1 MTTEQALQHYADH
14 GIDGLSIEDMDLVC
28 IHWLENPNKYVNEIV
43 ENIVFCSF
51 GNYELVKEEDSYC
64 GEHLEYKE
72 VYQNVKTNK
81 YYCLQFLED
90 IHTFERWDFEW
101 YEVYP
106 ELTTVTKY
114 RRKQV
119 Q

>member
-14 GIDGLSIEDMDLVC
+14 GIDGLSIKDMDKVC
-28 IHWLENPNKYVNEIV
+28 IHWLEHPNEYVDEIID
-43 ENIVFCSF
+43 NIVYCSF
-51 GNYELVKEEDSYC
+51 GNYELVKEEESYC
-64 GEHLEYKE
+64 EEHLSCKE
-72 VYQNVKTNK
+72 IYFNVQTNK

-106 ELTTVTKY
+106 KTKTIIEY
-114 RRKQV
+114 HRKQV
-119 Q
+119 